1 MERRMKKNL
10 HLAPVK
16 KMHIRWWSNPQKK
29 SRWYKLYKDLG
40 KIVVCP
46 EDLPWIYM
54 LFATFFSW
62 RYINTGTLNLGIR
75 EQPTQYQRKKL
86 YVKQTNVKIGE
97 LWIVFP
103 FTFTV
108 WRASEYLPKLIF
120 WIILECFKWTHIPFK
135 GNCELNICIDIIM
148 IWTTMNNDGSQ
159 YFLFACMEFLTWP
172 LRNLRGACCFPPAW
186 NERTLAQ
193 QQNQWD
199 LINMFGW
206 KCFGLRVYRP

>member
-62 RYINTGTLNLGIR
+62 SYINTGTLNLGIR
-75 EQPTQYQRKKL
+75 EQPTQYQRTKL

-97 LWIVFP
+97 LWIIFP

-120 WIILECFKWTHIPFK
+120 WIFLECFKWTYPLQRELRIEHLYRYYYDMDHHEQWRIPIFPFCLH
-135 GNCELNICIDIIM
+135 GAFDVAFEE
-148 IWTTMNNDGSQ
+148 
-159 YFLFACMEFLTWP
+159 FAGRML
-172 LRNLRGACCFPPAW
+172 LSASM
-186 NERTLAQ
+186 ERTDACPAAKSMRS
-193 QQNQWD
+193 NQHVWVKM
-199 LINMFGW
+199 LW
-206 KCFGLRVYRP
+206 S